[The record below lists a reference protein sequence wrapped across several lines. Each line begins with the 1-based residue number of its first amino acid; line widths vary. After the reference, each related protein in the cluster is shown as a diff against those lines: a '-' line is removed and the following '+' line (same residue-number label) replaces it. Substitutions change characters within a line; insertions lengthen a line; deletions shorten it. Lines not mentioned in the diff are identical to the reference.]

1 MSIVEILTALSGLS
15 GLGGLAAFIG
25 TLANMKK
32 TKEIKADTQQLQSN
46 HGSSIADA
54 IRRIE
59 DSVRSVGHQVG
70 EVRTD
75 LADERRDRRAW
86 DESLS
91 DRVQRL
97 EGRRR

>member
-1 MSIVEILTALSGLS
+1 MTGHEIAEIIQALGGFG
-15 GLGGLAAFIG
+15 GLGAMIASFI
-25 TLANMKK
+25 TTKK
-32 TKEIKADTQQLQSN
+32 IKTVKADTEQLRPN
-46 HGSSIADA
+46 HGSTVADS

-59 DSVRSVGHQVG
+59 DSVHSVGHQIG

-91 DRVQRL
+91 DRVQAL
-97 EGRRR
+97 ESKRR